1 MSEVTTSADATAV
14 RRWNERAVVEA
25 LDGEGRLRVA
35 QVAGLTGLTPVAT
48 RDVLRSLEVKGWVR
62 AKKPERS
69 GLGRPARTFVLAD
82 PPPVLGVDV
91 GGHTVRAVVLEADG
105 RIVPLGSARVPE
117 PRDSWASTLS
127 AIAEATR
134 AASGRDLWATG
145 LALSG
150 AIDDAGV
157 VTRSIALPHFEGV
170 DPAGALGDAVPGRL
184 VLCHDTK
191 AALWAETSLGAAGDV
206 PHVMLVHLGRR
217 PSIALMING
226 ETYFG
231 AHGTAGDLSL
241 SELIPAW
248 ELEAGLE
255 PENLAE
261 ADARID
267 PQAGVEP
274 LPAVTV
280 TGSDPLGDA
289 LRAAVGGE
297 PSAVNAARTFFGR
310 ITPQLAF
317 AAALVDPGV
326 IVLAGALAPVVRD
339 VAGDFA
345 DALAA
350 RVQRP
355 PRVEVSNLDEY
366 AVASGAALLARAE
379 LRRVLLDGPDGVAPL
394 TRTSLDAVAEA

>member
-191 AALWAETSLGAAGDV
+191 AALWAETSLGSAGGV

-248 ELEAGLE
+248 ELEAGFE
-255 PENLAE
+255 QGAAAAASGADPHAE
-261 ADARID
+261 GGPHDAVAM
-267 PQAGVEP
+267 P
-274 LPAVTV
+274 
-280 TGSDPLGDA
+280 GSDPLGDA

-345 DALAA
+345 EALAA

-355 PRVEVSNLDEY
+355 PRVEVSDLDEY

-394 TRTSLDAVAEA
+394 RRTSLDAAAEG